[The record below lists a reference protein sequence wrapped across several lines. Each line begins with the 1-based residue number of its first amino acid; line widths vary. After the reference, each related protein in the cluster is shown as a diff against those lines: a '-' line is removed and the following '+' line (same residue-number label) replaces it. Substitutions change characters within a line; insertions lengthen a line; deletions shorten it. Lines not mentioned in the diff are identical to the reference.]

1 MKVHQPL
8 CHDRIV
14 RGDLRR
20 DRIGELAGRGH
31 AGARMNK
38 GIVHIELRKAPGLHL
53 HLECLGIAIGVLQ
66 LDVRIGRIA
75 PKVG

>member
-8 CHDRIV
+8 CHDRIG

-38 GIVHIELRKAPGLHL
+38 GIVHIELRKA
-53 HLECLGIAIGVLQ
+53 ECRYGYLNRLRIAIGVLQ